1 MYVSLS
7 ATESVQIS
15 VNNQETPIQHYLRQ
29 PQRLVRAIAEPQ
41 LIKQIS
47 ADAYELKMRPID
59 FMEIYHFQPIVQLK
73 VWSGSGSSVY
83 IKSEGCQIKGID
95 YINNRF
101 SLKLKGV
108 LSPHERDGETVLLGQ
123 ADLEVG
129 VELPT
134 ALMFTPKAFLE
145 RAGNKLLKSVLGRI
159 KQKLMTQLV
168 QDYQIWASKEGR
180 GQREVALG
188 EFPDLSKLHKKRA
201 EGMGLPKLSSD
212 AGL

>member
-7 ATESVQIS
+7 ATESVQIP
-15 VNNQETPIQHYLRQ
+15 VDNQETPIQYYLRQ
-29 PQRLVRAIAEPQ
+29 PQRLVKAIAEPQ
-41 LIKQIS
+41 LVRQIS
-47 ADAYELKMRPID
+47 DDTYELKMRPID

-83 IKSEGCQIKGID
+83 LKSEGCQIKGID

-101 SLKLKGV
+101 SLKLKGA
-108 LSPHERDGETVLLGQ
+108 LYPHEQDGQTVLLGQ

-129 VELPT
+129 VELPA

-159 KQKLMTQLV
+159 KHKLMTQLV
-168 QDYQIWASKEGR
+168 QDYQSWASQEAVGNS
-180 GQREVALG
+180 EASSLG
-188 EFPDLSKLHKKRA
+188 S
-201 EGMGLPKLSSD
+201 KLSSD
-212 AGL
+212 LGF